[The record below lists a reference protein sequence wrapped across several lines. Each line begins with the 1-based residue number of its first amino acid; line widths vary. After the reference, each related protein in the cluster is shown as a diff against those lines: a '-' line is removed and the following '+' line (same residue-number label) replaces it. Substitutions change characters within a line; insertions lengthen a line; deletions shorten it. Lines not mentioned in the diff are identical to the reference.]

1 MGDLSPHFSR
11 KEFECRG
18 CGRLVLD
25 DNLLDGL
32 EALRKLAGVPVV
44 VNAGYR
50 CRQHNQEVG
59 GVPNSEH
66 TRGWR
71 PTFACPDCPC
81 RGCTNWRWRSPN
93 SPGEASGPMTAT
105 SSTSMFATT
114 GRVGPALMASMS
126 ESSNCCASLSYWPRS
141 RTKLTS
147 DSERTRL
154 AAFRRR
160 GCGTGLVKRL
170 YTT

>member
-11 KEFECRG
+11 KEFECRC

-50 CRQHNQEVG
+50 CRRHNQEVG

-66 TRGWR
+66 TRG
-71 PTFACPDCPC
+71 
-81 RGCTNWRWRSPN
+81 
-93 SPGEASGPMTAT
+93 
-105 SSTSMFATT
+105 
-114 GRVGPALMASMS
+114 
-126 ESSNCCASLSYWPRS
+126 
-141 RTKLTS
+141 
-147 DSERTRL
+147 L
-154 AAFRRR
+154 AADIRLPGLSLQRMYELALEVPQFSR
-160 GCGTGLVKRL
+160 GGIGAYDGDFLHVDVRDHRARWARVDGKYVGIEQLLREPQLLAEKSSETHVG
-170 YTT
+170 

>member
-11 KEFECRG
+11 KEFECRC

-66 TRGWR
+66 TRG
-71 PTFACPDCPC
+71 
-81 RGCTNWRWRSPN
+81 
-93 SPGEASGPMTAT
+93 
-105 SSTSMFATT
+105 
-114 GRVGPALMASMS
+114 
-126 ESSNCCASLSYWPRS
+126 
-141 RTKLTS
+141 
-147 DSERTRL
+147 L
-154 AAFRRR
+154 AADIRLPGLSLQRMYELALEVPQFSR
-160 GCGTGLVKRL
+160 GGIGAYDGDFLHVDVRDHRARWARVDGKYVGIEQLLREPQLLAEKSNETHVG
-170 YTT
+170 